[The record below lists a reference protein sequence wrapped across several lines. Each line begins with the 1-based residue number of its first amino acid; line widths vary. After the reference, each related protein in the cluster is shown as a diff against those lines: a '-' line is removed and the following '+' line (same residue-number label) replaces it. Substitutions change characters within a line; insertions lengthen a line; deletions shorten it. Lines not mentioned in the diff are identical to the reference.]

1 MGLVAIIEG
10 LSRYPIKGFSPEAL
24 RTVRLWAGQG
34 FEGDRLFALEN
45 GPSGFDP
52 KAPSHISKMRFAVLA
67 PIAEVA
73 RFSLTRAAGET
84 EFQVTAPNAPPLRV
98 DLATEAGAKAF
109 ATYIQ
114 HGLGGLCQGPLRL
127 VQAPPHRF
135 FDDPRGELSLIN
147 LATLIDLGQRIGR
160 EIDPVRL
167 RGNLLVSGWPP
178 GYELGLA
185 PGTKIALGPVAAE
198 IIGPIRRCVAT
209 HVNPTTAERDL
220 DLVGALQSEFGHAN
234 CGVYVK
240 ILHDGALTVGDAVKV
255 E

>member
-1 MGLVAIIEG
+1 M
-10 LSRYPIKGFSPEAL
+10 FS
-24 RTVRLWAGQG
+24 
-34 FEGDRLFALEN
+34 
-45 GPSGFDP
+45 SG
-52 KAPSHISKMRFAVLA
+52 
-67 PIAEVA
+67 
-73 RFSLTRAAGET
+73 
-84 EFQVTAPNAPPLRV
+84 
-98 DLATEAGAKAF
+98 GAKAF